1 MLQPHIIDKSI
12 QKVIYIQPL
21 AAEYVF
27 KEYDLKK
34 KPVGNLDNYYARD
47 RDEQKVL
54 DIYRQMETDIVFAQ
68 AIPG

>member
-1 MLQPHIIDKSI
+1 
-12 QKVIYIQPL
+12 L

-47 RDEQKVL
+47 RDE
-54 DIYRQMETDIVFAQ
+54 
-68 AIPG
+68 